1 MASTTAATMVKAA
14 VVAVL
19 LMQCCDVILAARPLL
34 HVAAGADGGW
44 QGAVTTMVMQVL
56 DKGNGAPG
64 GAGAPNCD
72 WRNPGNPG
80 CQT

>member
-44 QGAVTTMVMQVL
+44 QLGQVL
-56 DKGNGAPG
+56 DKGNGPPSDPG
-64 GAGAPNCD
+64 SGNC
-72 WRNPGNPG
+72 NYTKPGNSCGPP
-80 CQT
+80 QSSS

>member
-1 MASTTAATMVKAA
+1 MVKAA

-44 QGAVTTMVMQVL
+44 QGAVITMVMQVL
-56 DKGNGAPG
+56 DKGPPG